1 MILNEIKGICKG
13 EADYH
18 QQAQTLFYCKAV
30 KRELLKIVSGWIWH
44 VPRSR
49 SELVISSSFPGVKG
63 KLLALTW

>member
-30 KRELLKIVSGWIWH
+30 KRELLKIGVSWWMDLA
-44 VPRSR
+44 RS
-49 SELVISSSFPGVKG
+49 
-63 KLLALTW
+63 